1 MTNSDLDLDSAG
13 LATRALA
20 DGNGNVLSAFE
31 ERLRLDL
38 ELAEDVELGL
48 YRSDD
53 LGEALVVAAK
63 QGLIRLEPFEV
74 LDSSANAA

>member
-20 DGNGNVLSAFE
+20 DGNGNVLSAFK

-38 ELAEDVELGL
+38 ELVEDVELGL
-48 YRSDD
+48 YRLED
-53 LGEALVVAAK
+53 LGETLVVAAK

-74 LDSSANAA
+74 LR